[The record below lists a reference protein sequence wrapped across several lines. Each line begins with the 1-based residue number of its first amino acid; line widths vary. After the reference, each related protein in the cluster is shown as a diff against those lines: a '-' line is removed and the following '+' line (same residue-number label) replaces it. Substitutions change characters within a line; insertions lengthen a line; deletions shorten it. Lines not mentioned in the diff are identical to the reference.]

1 MDKRDINKLMF
12 RETVVIGLLSSLGLC
27 MIATKML
34 TISSLDFKFSFSFVS
49 TIKTIVFFALVL
61 LIVNHFNKKYA

>member
-12 RETVVIGLLSSLGLC
+12 RETVVIGLLSSQGLC

-34 TISSLDFKFSFSFVS
+34 TISSLDFKFSFVS